1 MVISTTI
8 GRRLLA
14 GFAVAGLLTVLL
26 IQLVLSVRQESQTW
40 DEGNHIFAGYRS
52 WTHADFGLS
61 PEHPPLVKLLAT
73 TPLLTLPFARA
84 EITEPEQ
91 ALIEVRWAVSIAP
104 DAVRPM
110 IALGD
115 ALATLGK
122 LDEASAVYERALAQV
137 RALHPEFQW
146 RQIEELERRLGRR

>member
-1 MVISTTI
+1 VDP
-8 GRRLLA
+8 RRFWIEPGTPAAGQTPCHHPAAYLA
-14 GFAVAGLLTVLL
+14 
-26 IQLVLSVRQESQTW
+26 
-40 DEGNHIFAGYRS
+40 
-52 WTHADFGLS
+52 
-61 PEHPPLVKLLAT
+61 
-73 TPLLTLPFARA
+73 FARA

-91 ALIEVRWAVSIAP
+91 ALIEARWAVSIAP

-115 ALATLGK
+115 VLATLGK